1 MKLIKKI
8 FKWIGVLIGLLILF
22 VIVSALYDTW
32 EHTIDEEIAF
42 VCDIEDKGDAKVRII
57 LQSSPY
63 SRDRKNYWDGG
74 LILLTNASSAN
85 EEKYFQYLSELS
97 ITKINSDVIELKD
110 DSKFAQ
116 YTINRENFST
126 TVEFLKRGI
135 ENESNEVWT
144 ANTCQEVEPDSL
156 REKAEVSQE
165 KVKGINKI

>member
-1 MKLIKKI
+1 MELIKKI
-8 FKWIGVLIGLLILF
+8 FKWIGVLIGLLILI
-22 VIVSALYDTW
+22 VIVFVLYERW

-42 VCDIEDKGDAKVRII
+42 VCDIEDKGDAQVRII

-74 LILLTNASSAN
+74 LILLRNVSSAN
-85 EEKYFQYLSELS
+85 EEKYFQYLAELS
-97 ITKINSDVIELKD
+97 ITKINSDVIELQD

-116 YTINRENFST
+116 YTVNRENFST
-126 TVEFLKRGI
+126 TVEFLKSGVD
-135 ENESNEVWT
+135 NESNEVWT
-144 ANTCQEVEPDSL
+144 ARTCKEVEPDSL